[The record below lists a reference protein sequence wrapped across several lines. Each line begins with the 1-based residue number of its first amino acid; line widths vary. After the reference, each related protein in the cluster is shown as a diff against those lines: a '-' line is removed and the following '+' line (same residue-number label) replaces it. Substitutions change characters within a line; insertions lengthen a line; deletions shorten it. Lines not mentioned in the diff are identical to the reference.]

1 MASSANVAVMGS
13 NNANKHAD
21 ERGWEGVG
29 HVSDGKRVRR
39 DPGRRMGLH
48 EEVEKA
54 QLATRYIIFRSDQ
67 EEVGRARGGFLR
79 EAQLRLGGDAD
90 GGVIS

>member
-1 MASSANVAVMGS
+1 MGGEGSHHSETSLVQLPHFTIRMASSANVAVMGS

-54 QLATRYIIFRSDQ
+54 QL
-67 EEVGRARGGFLR
+67 
-79 EAQLRLGGDAD
+79 GDAQYNLPL
-90 GGVIS
+90 